1 MCMPY
6 LISLTISLTI
16 FKVRDKHPLKTWQ
29 HRWEEAMNPPCPRCP
44 RCPRPQVL
52 PSNHTGFVYG
62 PCLNNEVSWE
72 QRPSLR
78 TILWQESPRTVH
90 GGLAGFSGHLW
101 ANRRVMQLKDHR
113 SQWSAAKRMCCFP
126 EFSLKVASFLR
137 RFPKC
142 RGPQNPEERLKCS
155 FWVAIQFVQF
165 RFLQNWQTY
174 ANIFSIDT
182 QWNCFLSRSQASSL
196 SSTASQ
202 CHPRISNIL
211 PIHRHPQRSEKQR
224 NQQAASIKSAHFW
237 THFKKNK
244 WYLVC

>member
-142 RGPQNPEERLKCS
+142 RGPQNPETAEMFILSRNTVRSVQVPPKLADICKHFFQLIPSETVFFQGLKHHPYLQQPHN
-155 FWVAIQFVQF
+155 AIRESPTFSP
-165 RFLQNWQTY
+165 
-174 ANIFSIDT
+174 SIDT
-182 QWNCFLSRSQASSL
+182 LSAVKNNE
-196 SSTASQ
+196 
-202 CHPRISNIL
+202 ISK
-211 PIHRHPQRSEKQR
+211 PHR
-224 NQQAASIKSAHFW
+224 
-237 THFKKNK
+237 
-244 WYLVC
+244 